1 MAKKPASTS
10 SPLSAGTRIAVLHG
24 PEVFLR
30 QLRTQQLR
38 DALVAAN
45 GEIQTFYFDG
55 QTARPADVL
64 DECRSFGLMATH
76 KLVIVDNA
84 DQFVKDTSRPLVERY
99 AESPTDSATLLL
111 RGDKWNKGKLDAM
124 IEKVGAV
131 IDCQPLPPGAAVSWA
146 VDRCAKRHDATIA
159 REAAELLVERLGSD
173 LGRIDTELEKLA
185 TAAGKGAAITPALVA
200 EFVGRSREDEV
211 WGIQSTLL
219 GGNAGKILSHLRD
232 VVEVSRQPTVLV
244 SFAYMELARKL
255 HGAAAGVRAGANPFS
270 LRGPLKLWGAMAE
283 AVPAAARTIAPGDAA
298 KLYAQCVES
307 DARQKTGQSDPGRA
321 LEVTGVRYA
330 MLKRRGGTGGG
341 TGGGAG
347 GGEVGNASPRA

>member
-1 MAKKPASTS
+1 MARKASAPA
-10 SPLSAGTRIAVLHG
+10 SPLSASTRIAVLHG

-38 DALVAAN
+38 DALSAAH

-55 QTARPADVL
+55 QSARPADVL

-76 KLVIVDNA
+76 KLVIVDAA

-111 RGDKWNKGKLDAM
+111 RSDKWNKGKLDAM

-131 IDCQPLPPGAAVSWA
+131 IACEPLREDQASAWA
-146 VDRCAKRHDATIA
+146 VDRCAKRHDATIS
-159 REAAELLVERLGSD
+159 REAADLLVERLGSD

-185 TAAGKGAAITPALVA
+185 TAAGPGAAITPALVA
-200 EFVGRSREDEV
+200 QFVGRSREDEV

-219 GGNAGKILSHLRD
+219 GGNAREILAHLRD
-232 VVEVSRQPTVLV
+232 VVEVSRQPPVLI
-244 SFAYMELARKL
+244 SFAFMELARKL
-255 HGAAAGVRAGANPFS
+255 HGASAAMRGGANPFA

-283 AVPAAARTIAPGDAA
+283 AIPAAARSVDPADAA
-298 KLYAQCVES
+298 ALYARCVEA
-307 DARQKTGQSDPGRA
+307 DRRQKTGAGDPART
-321 LEVTGVRYA
+321 LETTGVRFA
-330 MLKRRGGTGGG
+330 LLRRRD
-341 TGGGAG
+341 A
-347 GGEVGNASPRA
+347 GNARTRA